1 MKWFIQILV
10 KLDKISEIIFL
21 TLLLNQSESKSNFY
35 TGDIDKKREI
45 FIGKIWLTLNIIID
59 LYDFLIIFI
68 YILSIY

>member
-1 MKWFIQILV
+1 MNWFIQILV

-59 LYDFLIIFI
+59 LYDFLIIP
-68 YILSIY
+68 YLSMIN

>member
-59 LYDFLIIFI
+59 MYDFLIIP
-68 YILSIY
+68 YLSMIN

>member
-1 MKWFIQILV
+1 LKWFIQILV

-21 TLLLNQSESKSNFY
+21 TLLTNQSESKSNFY
-35 TGDIDKKREI
+35 TWDIDKKREI

>member
-21 TLLLNQSESKSNFY
+21 TLLLNQSESKSNSY

-59 LYDFLIIFI
+59 LYDFLIIP
-68 YILSIY
+68 YLSMIN